1 MTQKPSD
8 KAIHI
13 SKCLEL
19 AILFEI
25 SADKPGNVNLTTG
38 FEGTR
43 YEHFL
48 VSAVAAAP
56 WFRHAAEKGI
66 ACSEGRI
73 RLSEI
78 GIGDSI
84 KQCVADINQWQK
96 GGNTLL
102 GTVILL
108 MPIAAAAGA
117 TPQREDGRF
126 EMLAIRENLGRV
138 VRATTSEDAVAVYK
152 AIEIAKPSGLN
163 KAPEL
168 DVNDPSSVAEIMKRG
183 ISLYQVFEIG
193 SKWDSVC
200 AEWVKDYPVTFDVAY
215 PFLMQALSKDG
226 NLNTA
231 VIHTFLKVLSEN
243 PDTFIAR
250 KIGKEK
256 AEEISSAAKEI
267 LVLGGLKTEE
277 GKKRLRDFDL
287 KLRSSSNLL
296 NPGTTADII
305 AAALSLCVLGGYRP

>member
-8 KAIHI
+8 KALHI

-38 FEGTR
+38 FESTR

-73 RLSEI
+73 RLGEI
-78 GIGDSI
+78 GVGELI
-84 KQCVADINQWQK
+84 KQCVADIDQWQK

-108 MPIAAAAGA
+108 MPIAVAAGM
-117 TPQREDGRF
+117 TPQKDDGSF
-126 EMLAIRENLGRV
+126 KISELRENVGRV
-138 VRATTSEDAVAVYK
+138 VRSTTSEDAVAVYR
-152 AIEIAKPSGLN
+152 AIEIARPSGLN
-163 KAPEL
+163 KVPEL
-168 DVNDPSSVAEIMKRG
+168 DVNDPASVNKIMERG

-200 AEWVKDYPVTFDVAY
+200 AEWVKNYPVTFDVAY
-215 PFLMQALSKDG
+215 PFLMQVLREDG

-231 VIHTFLKVLSEN
+231 VIHAFLKVLSEN

-250 KIGKEK
+250 KIGINK
-256 AEEISSAAKEI
+256 AEEVSSAAKQV
-267 LVLGGLKTEE
+267 LALGGLKTEE
-277 GKKRLRDFDL
+277 GKKKLHEFDL
-287 KLRSSSNLL
+287 KLRSSNNLL
-296 NPGTTADII
+296 NPGTTADIV